1 MAEESLS
8 IADQNEDPIL
18 TLLYG
23 DKINN
28 VQFEVKDAD
37 GNLIDLND
45 AAVVDYGLRIKDF
58 RGDGETVLKE
68 YKASE
73 TDTGNVEITSPST
86 GIMQWYVD
94 TASYPTELGHNID
107 RVIEFFWDDDS
118 DGNEYLAIR
127 TLRIKG

>member
-8 IADQNEDPIL
+8 IADQNEDPIF

-37 GNLIDLND
+37 GVLIDLND
-45 AAVVDYGLRIKDF
+45 VSVVDFGLRIKDF

>member
-8 IADQNEDPIL
+8 IADQNEDPIF

-23 DKINN
+23 DKIND

-45 AAVVDYGLRIKDF
+45 ASVVDYGLRIKDF

-68 YKASE
+68 YKASA

>member
-8 IADQNEDPIL
+8 IADQSEDTIF

-45 AAVVDYGLRIKDF
+45 GVTDYGIRIKDF
-58 RGDGETVLKE
+58 RGDGATTLKE
-68 YKASE
+68 YKASD

-107 RVIEFFWDDDS
+107 RVMEFFWDDDS
-118 DGNEYLAIR
+118 DGDEYLAIR